1 MNLKTIAIVFNPKG
15 GSASQNKVN
24 ELSGCF
30 QKSGVAVTLCATT
43 AEPDSATALARKAVE
58 AGAELVI
65 AFGGDGTACQ
75 VAAALKGSTVPMAVY
90 PGGTGNLFARSFYS
104 DPSPAQFAQM
114 ILRGTAQPVD
124 VVSAKYKDAEGA
136 DQSRLFM
143 VGFGLGKVSDA
154 ISTASP
160 LLKRYLGRLVYV
172 FKVAVACLLPN
183 ARRFQLRML
192 GNDTQEDAAALFALN
207 VAPPSMASMSR
218 GCNASDGLMDVVIFR
233 AQSAWQ
239 LISVAFWLALS
250 RPERSRHYYR
260 FRTAEL
266 TVRCNQPMLPNI
278 DGDPG
283 TATTEINLKVEPGAV
298 KMILT

>member
-1 MNLKTIAIVFNPKG
+1 LNLKTLAIVYNPKG
-15 GSASQNKVN
+15 GSASENRVN
-24 ELSGCF
+24 ELAGYF
-30 QKSGVAVTLCATT
+30 QNRGIAVTFCATT
-43 AEPDSATALARKAVE
+43 AEPDSATSLTLSAVA
-58 AGAELVI
+58 AGAELVV

-75 VAAALKGSTVPMAVY
+75 VAAGLKGKPVPMAVY

-104 DPSPAQFAQM
+104 DPTPAQFAQM
-114 ILRGTAQPVD
+114 ILAGTAQPVD
-124 VVSAKYKDAEGA
+124 VVSARYKDQSGNC
-136 DQSRLFM
+136 QSRLFL

-172 FKVAVACLLPN
+172 VKVALACLLPN
-183 ARRFQLRML
+183 ARRFQLSML
-192 GNDTQEDAAALFALN
+192 GTDTQEDAAALFALN

-218 GCNASDGLMDVVIFR
+218 GCNASDGLMDVVVFR

-239 LISVAFWLALS
+239 LITVAFWLALG

-260 FRTAEL
+260 FRTSEL
-266 TVRCNQPMLPNI
+266 TIRCNKAMQPNI

-283 TATTEINLKVEPGAV
+283 AATQEINLKVEPGAV